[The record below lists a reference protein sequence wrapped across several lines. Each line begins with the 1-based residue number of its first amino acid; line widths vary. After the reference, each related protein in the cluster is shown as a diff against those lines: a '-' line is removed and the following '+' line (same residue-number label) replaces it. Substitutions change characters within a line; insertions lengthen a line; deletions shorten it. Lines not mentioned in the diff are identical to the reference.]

1 MKTNVLIIIL
11 LFYLTSI
18 HAQQKSKVEL
28 TEPVHGWRA
37 LTSKWPYPDLAML
50 VGLDATYKVNFII
63 DSTGKLKDLYI
74 QSMNL
79 SEPREH
85 NYFDSLFTCAITTA
99 LNTLKWNLA
108 TRNGLPI
115 CNKISMI
122 IEYTTTT
129 SESWTDFKLPP
140 ETEWKKLKKI
150 NSTSRIVIDS
160 IQVSRNAP

>member
-11 LFYLTSI
+11 LFFLNSI
-18 HAQQKSKVEL
+18 QAQQKSSVEL

-37 LTSKWPYPDLAML
+37 LTSKWPYPELAIL

-74 QSMNL
+74 HSMN
-79 SEPREH
+79 SYEPKEH
-85 NYFDSLFTCAITTA
+85 NYYDSLFTCAITNA

-108 TRNGLPI
+108 TRNGIPI

-140 ETEWKKLKKI
+140 GNEWKKLRNI
-150 NSTSRIVIDS
+150 NTNSRIIIDS
-160 IQVSRNAP
+160 IEVSRNAP